1 MSSPLIALTGYQIT
15 EIVYQSQRT
24 LVYRGQRLSD
34 QMPVIIKLLWSE
46 YPSFSELVQFR
57 NQYTITK
64 NFDIDGIV
72 KPYNLENYRNSYA
85 LIMEDSGGISLKDWG
100 LGKKNLPITN
110 FLSDFL
116 FIAIQ
121 IAQILDEL
129 HRHRVIHKDLKPT
142 NILINPET
150 KQVKLIDFSIA
161 SLLLNPS
168 C

>member
-57 NQYTITK
+57 NQYMIAK

-85 LIMEDSGGISLKDWG
+85 LIMEDFGGISLQGWG

-110 FLSDFL
+110 FLSEFL
-116 FIAIQ
+116 FIA
-121 IAQILDEL
+121 
-129 HRHRVIHKDLKPT
+129 
-142 NILINPET
+142 
-150 KQVKLIDFSIA
+150 
-161 SLLLNPS
+161 
-168 C
+168 